1 MDDILGLV
9 RRLYPYP
16 YSVAAKGNDD
26 ALPVWRA
33 EVPFEVHEYPSGAE
47 LNGWSIPTG
56 WSVETAEIRKD
67 GELVYDAAKSPL
79 GVATL
84 SQSFCGRLGLQ
95 ELKEHLYYSD
105 TDADAIVYHWGALYR
120 NQEEG
125 EWGICA
131 PRRLVE
137 SLPEGEYEVNLVTRT
152 VPANMKVLDYLL
164 PGKSPRTVLL
174 NGHNCHPFQA
184 NDDISGCAVGITVMK
199 RLAALPERR
208 YSYRLVVAPELIGT
222 MFWLDGLGEAARNI
236 ACTIMLKSVGNDR
249 DLQLQESF
257 SGESLIDQAA
267 HHVFGHRYG
276 TYHSAPFRKI
286 HGNDETVFEA
296 PGYEIPSI
304 CVTRWPFDQYHTDKD
319 TPDTL
324 SESRLRD
331 TADAVFEVCM
341 AFDRDVRLRATF
353 TGLVRLSDPRY
364 DLYMP
369 AAAPGLDREEHTEEM
384 ARWNWLMN
392 CLPRHLDG
400 RTGLLKIADLYG
412 LPLAEVHAYAMK
424 WVERGLAV
432 VTTDDPGVTGS
443 AKAPGQADR

>member
-1 MDDILGLV
+1 MDDILDLV
-9 RRLYPYP
+9 KRLYPYP

-26 ALPVWRA
+26 ALPVWMA
-33 EVPFEVHEYPSGAE
+33 ELPFEVHEFPSGAE
-47 LNGWSIPTG
+47 LNGWSVPPA
-56 WSVETAEIRKD
+56 WSVETAEIWKN

-79 GVATL
+79 GVVTL
-84 SQSFCGRLGLQ
+84 SQSFRGRLGLQ
-95 ELKEHLYYSD
+95 ELREHLYYSD
-105 TDADAIVYHWGALYR
+105 TDAEAIVYHWGALY
-120 NQEEG
+120 QDQKEG
-125 EWGICA
+125 TWGICM

-137 SLPEGEYEVNLVTRT
+137 GLAEGEYEVNLVTRT
-152 VPANMKVLDYLL
+152 APANMKVLDYLL
-164 PGKSPRTVLL
+164 PGNSPRTILF

-208 YSYRLVVAPELIGT
+208 YSYRLLIAPELIGT
-222 MFWLDGLGEAARNI
+222 MFWLDGLGEAAGNI

-257 SGESLIDQAA
+257 SGESDIDRAA
-267 HHVFGHRYG
+267 HHVFGHRYS

-319 TPDTL
+319 TPETL
-324 SESRLRD
+324 SQSRLRD
-331 TADAVFEVCM
+331 TAEAVLEVCM
-341 AFDRDVRLRATF
+341 AFERDVRLRATF

-369 AAAPGLDREEHTEEM
+369 AMAPGLDREEHTEEM

-400 RTGLLKIADLYG
+400 NTGLLEIAGRYG
-412 LPLAEVHAYAMK
+412 LPVAEVHAYAMK
-424 WVERGLAV
+424 WVDRGLAE
-432 VTTDDPGVTGS
+432 VTADDRAETSS
-443 AKAPGQADR
+443 AKAPARAD